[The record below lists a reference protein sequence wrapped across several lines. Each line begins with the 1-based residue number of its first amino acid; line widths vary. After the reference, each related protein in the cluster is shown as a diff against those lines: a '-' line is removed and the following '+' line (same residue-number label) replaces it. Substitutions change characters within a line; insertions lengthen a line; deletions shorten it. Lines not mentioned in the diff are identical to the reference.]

1 MEDTEKNEF
10 DMYFYP
16 DLIFRDVDW
25 RDRTEL
31 FDEISKVLEKKGF
44 VYSDFHRAI
53 VEREREYPTGIQTK
67 SIGVAI
73 PHTDQEHIKKAF
85 ISIVRPKQPIEF
97 LAMGDSSNGPVQA
110 KLIFVLG
117 VKKDGSQ
124 VIVLQKL
131 MEIFSDENIIQ
142 KLLQA
147 QNNQEVYDILRD
159 SFIIQPGN

>member
-1 MEDTEKNEF
+1 
-10 DMYFYP
+10 
-16 DLIFRDVDW
+16 
-25 RDRTEL
+25 
-31 FDEISKVLEKKGF
+31 
-44 VYSDFHRAI
+44 
-53 VEREREYPTGIQTK
+53 
-67 SIGVAI
+67 
-73 PHTDQEHIKKAF
+73 
-85 ISIVRPKQPIEF
+85 
-97 LAMGDSSNGPVQA
+97 MGDSSNGPVQA

-159 SFIIQPGN
+159 SFISQPGN